1 VAILKICNLSGI
13 LSPNRG
19 AQALPNGRIVMAK
32 FDLEAYDTVETRL
45 ARFWEAHPNGRV
57 LTKLEFHDER
67 RFIVYSEIYFD
78 REDHTPVATGYAEE
92 IVGASPVNRT
102 SALENCET
110 SSIGRSLANCGFAS
124 LGKRPSKE
132 EMEKVQRYS
141 EEPRKP
147 IKEAEPARVYTE
159 EEIAKATKALVLFGE
174 APTVEALKLVWEE
187 YKDLGECKI
196 DGVSLLS
203 AVNIKKK
210 QLES

>member
-1 VAILKICNLSGI
+1 
-13 LSPNRG
+13 
-19 AQALPNGRIVMAK
+19 MAK

-132 EMEKVQRYS
+132 EMEKVERYQA
-141 EEPRKP
+141 EPRKP
-147 IKEAEPARVYTE
+147 IKEVEPARVYTE
-159 EEIAKATKALVLFGE
+159 DEIKKAETALGLIKI
-174 APTVEALKLVWEE
+174 APTVMALKAFWEE
-187 YKDLGECKI
+187 FKDLADCKI
-196 DGVSLLS
+196 DGLTIKT
-203 AVNIKKK
+203 AVNNRKKE
-210 QLES
+210 LEA

>member
-1 VAILKICNLSGI
+1 
-13 LSPNRG
+13 
-19 AQALPNGRIVMAK
+19 MAK

-147 IKEAEPARVYTE
+147 VKEAEPARVYSE